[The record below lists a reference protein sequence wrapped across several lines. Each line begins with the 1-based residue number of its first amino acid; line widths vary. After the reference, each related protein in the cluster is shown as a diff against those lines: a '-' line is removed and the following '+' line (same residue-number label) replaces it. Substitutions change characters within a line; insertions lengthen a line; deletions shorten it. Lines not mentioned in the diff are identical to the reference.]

1 MRFNSWK
8 MLLCSIIPAILWFSP
23 APPGLANTAWHLFA
37 IYVGAIL
44 GLMLRPF
51 PEPVVLLIAI
61 SMSSILLG
69 NISVLLG
76 GYANSVT
83 WLVFAAFMVGTA
95 FVETGLG
102 RRIAYVLI
110 DKLGHSSL
118 GLGYVAAFTDLALS
132 PATPSNTAR
141 TGGIVYPIIR
151 SIAITLDSE
160 PGPTSRKIGA
170 YLTLSLY
177 QICLTTGYIFM
188 TALSPNLLMVSFAD
202 SILNV
207 KIDWMMWFKA
217 AVVPGML
224 ILILIPFV
232 VHKLYPPELSS
243 IDNKSLARKGLAE
256 LGPMSRREKLLAVF
270 FVLAILGWATGTITK
285 LDATAVAICFLA
297 AALAFDVIS
306 WKSLTSADGAW
317 TILIWYGGIIG
328 LANGLAKLKF
338 FDWMAKLLADNF
350 SFTGYNQIVV
360 LGGLLFFS
368 LIIRYFFA
376 SMAAYVTT
384 MIPVFFTLGLVAQ
397 VPPVPLVFLICF
409 SAAYGS
415 LLTHYGGAAGAVLFA
430 PGYVDQIT
438 WWKVGAVIVTISY
451 VINLGVGLPYWRL
464 LGFW

>member
-1 MRFNSWK
+1 MLAKMWK
-8 MLLCSIIPAILWFSP
+8 GLVCIAVPAAIIMLPV
-23 APPGLANTAWHLFA
+23 PPGLSAAAWKLFA
-37 IYVGAIL
+37 VYVGAIL

-51 PEPVVLLIAI
+51 PEPVVLLAAI
-61 SMSSILLG
+61 SVSALMLN
-69 NISVLLG
+69 NISVILG

-83 WLVFAAFMVGTA
+83 WLVFAAFMVGAA

-102 RRIAYVLI
+102 RRIAYILI
-110 DKLGHSSL
+110 GKMGRSSL

-151 SIAITLDSE
+151 SVAVTLGSE
-160 PGPTSRKIGA
+160 PGPTSRRIGA

-188 TALSPNLLMVSFAD
+188 TALSPNLLMVSFAA
-202 SILNV
+202 SILKV
-207 KIDWMMWFKA
+207 KVDWMMWFQA

-224 ILILIPFV
+224 VLLLIPFV
-232 VHKLYPPELSS
+232 VHKLYPPELTT
-243 IDNKSLARKGLAE
+243 IDNKALAAKGLAE
-256 LGPMSRREKLLAVF
+256 LGPMSKREIILAVL

-285 LDATAVAICFLA
+285 FDATAVAICFLA
-297 AALAFDVIS
+297 AALVCGVVS
-306 WKSLTSADGAW
+306 WKSLVGSEGAW

-328 LANGLAKLKF
+328 LADGLAKAKF
-338 FDWMAKLLADNF
+338 FDWMAKLIATNFNF
-350 SFTGYNQIVV
+350 SGYSEVTI

-376 SMAAYVTT
+376 SMAAYVTS
-384 MIPVFFTLGLVAQ
+384 MIPVFFTIGLVAQ
-397 VPPVPLVFLICF
+397 VPPLPLIFLICF

-438 WWKVGAVIVTISY
+438 WWKVGAVIVALSY
-451 VINLGVGLPYWRL
+451 IVNMAVGLPYWKMIGL
-464 LGFW
+464 W